1 MITMT
6 FTSQGKQPLYQQ
18 LYIIRGCKIIEE
30 KADTIKLVAKKQNH
44 FLKFK
49 LPDIIVFDSE

>member
-18 LYIIRGCKIIEE
+18 LYIHIRECIIQKKIQAGE
-30 KADTIKLVAKKQNH
+30 
-44 FLKFK
+44 K
-49 LPDIIVFDSE
+49 LPPSAN